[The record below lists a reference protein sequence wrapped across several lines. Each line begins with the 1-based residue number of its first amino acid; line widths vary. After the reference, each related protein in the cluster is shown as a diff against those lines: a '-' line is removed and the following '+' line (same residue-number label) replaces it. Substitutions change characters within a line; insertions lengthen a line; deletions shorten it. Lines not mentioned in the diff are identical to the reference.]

1 MSMIKIMLDS
11 FGIDAN
17 ELQTTAKQLQEFY
30 NTVQRVEKKLDIV
43 LREMGYNDDGIN
55 AINDQLTAQ
64 EDNNNAR

>member
-17 ELQTTAKQLQEFY
+17 ELQATAKQLQEFY